1 MNGKDS
7 ITYLLIAALC
17 GCIAYLYVT
26 KESLATGRADG
37 AEVSRKSAEVQQ
49 HIAEERGNQEQAAMY
64 AKRAKAEDQRF
75 EELRRKADKRGVE
88 SDKGLNKLQEKFN
101 ADLKKATGGQV
112 DLDAA
117 AAKLN

>member
-1 MNGKDS
+1 MNGKES

-17 GCIAYLYVT
+17 GFIAYLIVT

-37 AEVSRKSAEVQQ
+37 AEVSRKSAEIQQ
-49 HIAEERGNQEQAAMY
+49 HIAEERGNVAQAALY
-64 AKRAKAEDQRF
+64 AERAKAEGLRF

-88 SDKGLNKLQEKFN
+88 SDKGLDKLQEKAN

-112 DLDAA
+112 DIDAA